1 MLTKFWNIAVS
12 HLGSIGFFFTLVNSF
27 EGVLGSDYF
36 QLLSSLVIDFG
47 IFIFGDFAERGK
59 RLVRFFFHIVDVAI
73 QLKKT

>member
-1 MLTKFWNIAVS
+1 
-12 HLGSIGFFFTLVNSF
+12 VNSF

-36 QLLSSLVIDFG
+36 QRLSSLVIDFG